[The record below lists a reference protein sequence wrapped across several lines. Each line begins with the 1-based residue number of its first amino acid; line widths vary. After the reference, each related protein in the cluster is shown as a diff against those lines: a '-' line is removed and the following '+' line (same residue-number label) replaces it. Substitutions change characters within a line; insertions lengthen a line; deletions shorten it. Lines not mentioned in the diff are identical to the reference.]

1 MSSPD
6 DKHDKQVHAGRYWPW
21 VLLRA
26 LPAIVV
32 AVVITFSQDHSA
44 RLGFAMFGVLA
55 LVGGAAVLLGAL
67 RALEPGVARWCFV
80 VQGLLGIVLGAIAL
94 FSGSAGLPFL
104 VFLVSAFA
112 VLTGFLE
119 LYSGLRARGR
129 NDSARDWLFAGALTV
144 ILGVVALA
152 VPPDY
157 NQPFTGPDGVERALT
172 ASIILVGILG
182 AYAAILGVFLVIAGL
197 SLKWAP
203 RAVAATAA
211 ESGS

>member
-6 DKHDKQVHAGRYWPW
+6 DNQVHATRYWPW

-26 LPAIVV
+26 LPAVVV
-32 AVVITFSQDHSA
+32 AVVITFNADHSA
-44 RLGFAMFGVLA
+44 RLGFVTFGALA
-55 LVGGAAVLLGAL
+55 VVGGAVVLVGST
-67 RALEPGVARWCFV
+67 RALDAGVVRWCLS
-80 VQGLLGIVLGAIAL
+80 VQGAVSIVLGAIAL

-104 VFLVSAFA
+104 ILLVSAFG

-119 LYSGLRARGR
+119 LYSGLRSRGR

-144 ILGVVALA
+144 LFAVVVLV
-152 VPPDY
+152 VPADY
-157 NQPFTGPDGVERALT
+157 SQPFTGPDGVERALT
-172 ASIILVGILG
+172 ASIVLVGLLG
-182 AYAAILGVFLVIAGL
+182 AYSAILGVYLVIAGL

>member
-6 DKHDKQVHAGRYWPW
+6 DNQMPASRYWPW

-32 AVVITFSQDHSA
+32 AIVITFNADHSA
-44 RLGFAMFGVLA
+44 RLGLVTFGVLA
-55 LVGGAAVLLGAL
+55 LGGGAVVLIGAL
-67 RALEPGVARWCFV
+67 RALPAGVVRWCFV
-80 VQGLLGIVLGAIAL
+80 LQGAVGIVVGAIAL
-94 FSGSAGLPFL
+94 SSLGAGLPFL
-104 VFLVSAFA
+104 LLLLSAFC

-119 LYSGLRARGR
+119 LYSGVRSRGR
-129 NDSARDWLFAGALTV
+129 DASARDWIFVGALTV
-144 ILGVVALA
+144 LFAIVALV
-152 VPPDY
+152 VPADY
-157 NQPFTGPDGVERALT
+157 SQPFTGPDGVERALT
-172 ASIILVGILG
+172 ASIVLVGLLG
-182 AYAAILGVFLVIAGL
+182 AYGAILGVYLVVAGL

>member
-6 DKHDKQVHAGRYWPW
+6 DNQMPASRYWPW

-32 AVVITFSQDHSA
+32 AIVITFNADHSA
-44 RLGFAMFGVLA
+44 RLGLVTFGVLA
-55 LVGGAAVLLGAL
+55 LGGGAVVLIGAL
-67 RALEPGVARWCFV
+67 RALPAGVVRWCFV
-80 VQGLLGIVLGAIAL
+80 LQGAVGIVVGAIAL
-94 FSGSAGLPFL
+94 SSVGAGLPFL
-104 VFLVSAFA
+104 LLLLSAFC

-119 LYSGLRARGR
+119 LYSGVRSRGR
-129 NDSARDWLFAGALTV
+129 DASARDWIFVGALTV
-144 ILGVVALA
+144 LFAIVALV
-152 VPPDY
+152 VPADY
-157 NQPFTGPDGVERALT
+157 SQPFTGPDNVERALT
-172 ASIILVGILG
+172 ASIVIVGLLG
-182 AYAAILGVFLVIAGL
+182 AYSAILGVYLVIAGL

>member
-6 DKHDKQVHAGRYWPW
+6 DNQMPASRYWPW

-32 AVVITFSQDHSA
+32 AIVITFNADHSA
-44 RLGFAMFGVLA
+44 RLGLLTFGVLA
-55 LVGGAAVLLGAL
+55 VGGGAVVLIGAL
-67 RALEPGVARWCFV
+67 RALPAGVVRWCFV
-80 VQGLLGIVLGAIAL
+80 LQGGVGIVVGAIAL
-94 FSGSAGLPFL
+94 SSVGAGLPFL
-104 VFLVSAFA
+104 LLLLSAFC

-119 LYSGLRARGR
+119 LYSGVRSRGR
-129 NDSARDWLFAGALTV
+129 DASARDWIFVGALTV
-144 ILGVVALA
+144 LFAIVALV
-152 VPPDY
+152 VPADY
-157 NQPFTGPDGVERALT
+157 SQPFTGPDNVERALT
-172 ASIILVGILG
+172 ASIVIVGLLG
-182 AYAAILGVFLVIAGL
+182 AYSAILGVYLVIAGL

>member
-6 DKHDKQVHAGRYWPW
+6 DNQVHASRYWPW

-32 AVVITFSQDHSA
+32 AIVITFNADHSA
-44 RLGFAMFGVLA
+44 RLGFFTFGALA
-55 LVGGAAVLLGAL
+55 LAGGAVVLTGSI
-67 RALEPGVARWCFV
+67 RALDQGVVRLCFA
-80 VQGLLGIVLGAIAL
+80 VQGAVGIVLGGIAL
-94 FSGSAGLPFL
+94 FSAGAGLPFL
-104 VFLVSAFA
+104 ILLVSAFS

-119 LYSGLRARGR
+119 LYSGLRSRGR
-129 NDSARDWLFAGALTV
+129 SDSARDWLFVGALTV
-144 ILGVVALA
+144 LFAVVVLV
-152 VPPDY
+152 VPADY
-157 NQPFTGPDGVERALT
+157 SQPFTGPDGVERALT
-172 ASIILVGILG
+172 ASIVLVGLLG
-182 AYAAILGVFLVIAGL
+182 AYGAILGVYLVIAGL